1 MSKKY
6 IDHNQY
12 YLTIYNVN
20 GKTDTLIFT
29 LWREDFNKV
38 AIGDKIIKEER
49 SLNAFLRSPLHVV
62 VRFSRKFL
70 STKLKFSNLS
80 ILSICLVM

>member
-49 SLNAFLRSPLHVV
+49 SLNAFLYKDMCNDTGCAIRLQLP
-62 VRFSRKFL
+62 
-70 STKLKFSNLS
+70 
-80 ILSICLVM
+80 